1 MKNNNSNKLLTVML
15 IILVTIT
22 LIGVVIFV
30 LLTQFNNQKAA
41 TGEPTIDEILEASID
56 VPEMTTN
63 LADDSFVRLQLKI
76 QTDSKKAAEELTK
89 RDFQIK
95 DIIIQELSE
104 LTEEDLQGKQGKIF
118 LQSTIKTQL
127 NELMQ
132 VGTVEQVYITSYI
145 IQ

>member
-30 LLTQFNNQKAA
+30 LLTQFNNQKDA
-41 TGEPTIDEILEASID
+41 TGEPTIDDILAASID
-56 VPEMTTN
+56 VPEITTN
-63 LADDSFVRLQLKI
+63 LADGNYVRLQLKI
-76 QTDSKKAAEELTK
+76 QTDSKEAAEELVK
-89 RDFQIK
+89 RDFQINN
-95 DIIIQELSE
+95 IIIEELSE
-104 LTEEDLQGKQGKIF
+104 LSEDDLQGKQGKVF

>member
-1 MKNNNSNKLLTVML
+1 ML

-30 LLTQFNNQKAA
+30 LLTQLNKPAT
-41 TGEPTIDEILEASID
+41 TGEPTIDDIIAASVD
-56 VPEMTTN
+56 VPELTTN

-76 QTDSKKAAEELTK
+76 ATNNKEAAAELTK
-89 RDFQIK
+89 RDFQINN
-95 DIIIQELSE
+95 ILIEELSE
-104 LTEEDLQGKQGKIF
+104 LTEKDLQGKQGKIF
-118 LQSTIKTQL
+118 LQSTLKSKL

-132 VGTVEQVYITSYI
+132 NGEVVEVYITSYI